1 MRPDST
7 WSIGAIIFSWI
18 GILLTVFVII
28 IFVRY
33 NDTPVVRASGR
44 ELCYVLLIG
53 ILMCYGMVSRN
64 LC

>member
-7 WSIGAIIFSWI
+7 WSIGALSFSGS
-18 GILLTVFVII
+18 GIAVTIFVIL
-28 IFVRY
+28 IFIRY

-53 ILMCYGMVSRN
+53 ILMCYSMVSR
-64 LC
+64 